1 MRDFCTSEKQVE
13 SCAAEINLLNLILEI
28 VSFSSERFRDI
39 IVSSSIFVLSGSKRV
54 ESIFTD
60 RNKNLERKVRW
71 PGVQDSA
78 CLLGAPPPAARRRP
92 CATVNTAVHLTR
104 VGIEGR
110 SWLYIRSHSNQNR

>member
-13 SCAAEINLLNLILEI
+13 SCAAERNLLNWILEI

-60 RNKNLERKVRW
+60 RNNNLERKVDGQASKIQLAFWEHHRRRH
-71 PGVQDSA
+71 D
-78 CLLGAPPPAARRRP
+78 AARVLQSTQP
-92 CATVNTAVHLTR
+92 F
-104 VGIEGR
+104 I
-110 SWLYIRSHSNQNR
+110 